1 MHDLGHV
8 LAIISAKLNTCN
20 TYTYA
25 LLCTAPRSNLFC
37 TLNILFIF
45 IAIEM
50 LIVFQVVGTATKDT
64 MPDVPMFSATPAKRP
79 RRQGLT
85 DTLTVVGQT
94 IANAITPQVGTRE
107 APVPVEQVL
116 NCLR

>member
-1 MHDLGHV
+1 MYR
-8 LAIISAKLNTCN
+8 T
-20 TYTYA
+20 A
-25 LLCTAPRSNLFC
+25 LEL
-37 TLNILFIF
+37 ILY
-45 IAIEM
+45 IEY
-50 LIVFQVVGTATKDT
+50 IVYIYCHRNAYCLSVVGTATKDT

>member
-1 MHDLGHV
+1 MYR
-8 LAIISAKLNTCN
+8 T
-20 TYTYA
+20 A
-25 LLCTAPRSNLFC
+25 LEL
-37 TLNILFIF
+37 ILY
-45 IAIEM
+45 IEY
-50 LIVFQVVGTATKDT
+50 IVYIYCHRNAYCLSGSWNGNERYHAMQ
-64 MPDVPMFSATPAKRP
+64 DVPMFSATSAKRP

-116 NCLR
+116 NCLQ